1 MSPAP
6 GTLVA
11 RPLPQARPMA
21 QERPLGAFVVR
32 LVRVA
37 GRLEVA
43 VLDLRDGDVS
53 RWRDP
58 EDAWQRLLRDVPGGP
73 AARPTL
79 EDPDADPNP

>member
-1 MSPAP
+1 
-6 GTLVA
+6 
-11 RPLPQARPMA
+11 MA

-32 LVRVA
+32 LARVA

-58 EDAWQRLLRDVPGGP
+58 EDAWRRLLRDIPGGP
-73 AARPTL
+73 EAHPTL
-79 EDPDADPNP
+79 EELDADPNP